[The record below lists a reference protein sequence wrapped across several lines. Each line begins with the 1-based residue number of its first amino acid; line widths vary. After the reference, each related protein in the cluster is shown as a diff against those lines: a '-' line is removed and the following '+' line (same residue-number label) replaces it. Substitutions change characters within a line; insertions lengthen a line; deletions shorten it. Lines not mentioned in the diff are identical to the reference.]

1 MEGVEN
7 LHLRGILTQSLENWN
22 ILRTP
27 VSQTLGDIISQHIY
41 SVTQINR
48 AALWDF
54 EKNLQYTDIDLAF
67 GNQTEEAGMA
77 KFLNHHPGADNDSH
91 KVN

>member
-1 MEGVEN
+1 MGN
-7 LHLRGILTQSLENWN
+7 LHLKVILTESLENWN
-22 ILRTP
+22 ILSTP
-27 VSQTLGDIISQHIY
+27 VTQTLGDIIFQHIY
-41 SVTQINR
+41 SITQINR

-77 KFLNHHPGADNDSH
+77 KFLNHQPGADNDSN

>member
-1 MEGVEN
+1 VEGVEN

-27 VSQTLGDIISQHIY
+27 VSQTLGDIIFQHIY

-54 EKNLQYTDIDLAF
+54 EKNFQYTDIDLAF

-77 KFLNHHPGADNDSH
+77 KFLNHHPGTDNDSH

>member
-1 MEGVEN
+1 MEN
-7 LHLRGILTQSLENWN
+7 LHFRVILTESLENWN
-22 ILRTP
+22 ILPTP
-27 VSQTLGDIISQHIY
+27 ISQTLGDIIFQHIY

-77 KFLNHHPGADNDSH
+77 KFLNHHPGTDSDSN